1 MSSSRPVFRS
11 RWLPYLLV
19 APQLVITVIFFI
31 WPAGEALW
39 YSLQSVDPFGFSS
52 QFVGLENFVAL
63 FHDSYYL
70 DAFWTTIKFS
80 ALVTF
85 SGLLVSLFFAATVD
99 YVVRGSRFYQTLMLL
114 PYAVA
119 PAVAAVLWIFL
130 FNPGRGLITHFLG
143 EFGYDWNHAQN
154 SGQAMFWWYLR
165 QSGSRLVTTF
175 YSSLPRC
182 NPFPARWWKRRPLT
196 RRADS
201 SFLPAF
207 FAAYCA
213 GQFLP
218 AGGQLVYA
226 FSTPSGDRRRD
237 RRRAGTSHHDADL

>member
-39 YSLQSVDPFGFSS
+39 YSVQSVDPFGLSS
-52 QFVGLENFVAL
+52 QFVGLDNFTAL

-70 DAFWTTIKFS
+70 DSFWTTIKFS
-80 ALVTF
+80 ALVTV
-85 SGLLVSLFFAATVD
+85 SGLVASLFFAALVD
-99 YVVRGSRFYQTLMLL
+99 YVVRGSRLYQTLMLL

-154 SGQAMFWWYLR
+154 SGQAMFLVCSPR
-165 QSGSRLVTTF
+165 CGSRSAITSCF
-175 YSSLPRC
+175 SLPRYSLSRV
-182 NPFPARWWKRRPLT
+182 RWWRPPPST
-196 RRADS
+196 AQGRCAAS
-201 SFLPAF
+201 SA
-207 FAAYCA
+207 C
-213 GQFLP
+213 
-218 AGGQLVYA
+218 
-226 FSTPSGDRRRD
+226 RCR
-237 RRRAGTSHHDADL
+237 